1 MAIEKNMSLKIE
13 KIGVANRGEVAVRI
27 IRACQEL
34 GIQTVLLHSDVD
46 RETTAFRLADERVCI
61 GPAPT
66 NQSYLNIDT
75 NIQGALSAG
84 VDAIHPGFG
93 FLSENADF
101 ADACLKARIGFIGPS
116 PEVIRLFGD
125 KISAKKMV
133 ERAGGPVI
141 PGYQGDDQSESCL
154 LSEME
159 KIGFPVIVKVA
170 GGGGGRGLKVVRH
183 LREAKDAIASS
194 QREGL
199 SSFGSDRIFLEKYL
213 DRAKHIEVQIFG
225 DCSGKVYHLFD
236 RECSIQ
242 RRHQKII
249 EEATSPSLSEEL
261 REKLARTSVQIA
273 KEAKYVGA
281 GTIEFLLQDGEIY
294 FMEMNTRL
302 QVEHPVTEL
311 VMGVDLVKAQIFT
324 AMGQSLV
331 WPKLPIPH
339 GHAIEC
345 RIYAEDPY
353 QAGIP
358 STGRLG
364 SYYFPFGP
372 GRRLEIGFDSG
383 DDITSFYDPMIAKV
397 IVWDETRGRAIQK
410 MIRTLK
416 DTIIFGVKTNIPYLI
431 QILSH
436 PQFIDGSMKTDFIDC
451 YFPHGIKRKEK
462 SSFVQNMEAE
472 LYRRIP
478 VGVSSSSCSM
488 ASSSDNGNER
498 NEGKTISPWTHQW
511 EERR

>member
-1 MAIEKNMSLKIE
+1 MAIEENMSLKIE
-13 KIGVANRGEVAVRI
+13 KIGIANRGEVAVRI

-46 RETTAFRLADERVCI
+46 RETTAFRLADERVCV

-101 ADACLKARIGFIGPS
+101 ADACLKARISFIGPS

-141 PGYQGDDQSESCL
+141 PGYQGDDQSEARL

-159 KIGFPVIVKVA
+159 KIGFPVMVKVA

-183 LREAKDAIASS
+183 FREAKEAIASS

-213 DRAKHIEVQIFG
+213 DKAKHIEVQIFG

-249 EEATSPSLSEEL
+249 EEAMSPSLSEEL
-261 REKLARTSVQIA
+261 RDKLAQTSIQIA
-273 KEAKYVGA
+273 KEARYVGA

-324 AMGQSLV
+324 AMGQSLA
-331 WPKLPIPH
+331 WPMSPSPR

-383 DDITSFYDPMIAKV
+383 DEITSFYDPMIAKV
-397 IVWDETRGRAIQK
+397 IVWDETRGRAVQK

-416 DTIIFGVKTNIPYLI
+416 DTIIFGVNTNIPYLT

-436 PQFIDGSMKTDFIDC
+436 PQFIDGTMKTDFIDC

-478 VGVSSSSCSM
+478 AGVNSSSYSV
-488 ASSSDNGNER
+488 ASSSDNGNES
-498 NEGKTISPWTHQW
+498 NERKVISPWTHQW
-511 EERR
+511 GERR

>member
-1 MAIEKNMSLKIE
+1 
-13 KIGVANRGEVAVRI
+13 
-27 IRACQEL
+27 
-34 GIQTVLLHSDVD
+34 
-46 RETTAFRLADERVCI
+46 
-61 GPAPT
+61 
-66 NQSYLNIDT
+66 
-75 NIQGALSAG
+75 
-84 VDAIHPGFG
+84 
-93 FLSENADF
+93 
-101 ADACLKARIGFIGPS
+101 
-116 PEVIRLFGD
+116 
-125 KISAKKMV
+125 
-133 ERAGGPVI
+133 
-141 PGYQGDDQSESCL
+141 
-154 LSEME
+154 ME
-159 KIGFPVIVKVA
+159 KIEFPVIVKVA

-213 DRAKHIEVQIFG
+213 DKAKHIEVQIFG

-236 RECSIQ
+236 RECSVQ

-249 EEATSPSLSEEL
+249 EEAMSPSLSEEL
-261 REKLARTSVQIA
+261 REKLARTSIQIA

-436 PQFIDGSMKTDFIDC
+436 PQFIDGTMKTDFIDC

-488 ASSSDNGNER
+488 ASNSENGNER